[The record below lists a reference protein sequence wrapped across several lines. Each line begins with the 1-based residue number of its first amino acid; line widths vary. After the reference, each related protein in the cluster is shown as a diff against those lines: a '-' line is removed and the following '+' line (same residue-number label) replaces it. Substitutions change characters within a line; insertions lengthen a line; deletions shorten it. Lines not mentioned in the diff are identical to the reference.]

1 MQTTLLNSLP
11 ALGAFVLRLL
21 AALVVLL
28 IGWLIAKWLAGL
40 VGKLLKRLGVDE
52 RAAKWAGDEKVPK
65 VEEGIKKIVFYI
77 LMLVVLLA
85 FFEVLGLT
93 FITQPL
99 NAFLDAIAAY
109 IPNLLAAGVLILAAW
124 IVATILRGLVRRIL
138 QMANVDKRL
147 GEDIDP
153 EKASVSKALSEAVYW
168 LVWLVFLVPILE
180 ALGLQ
185 NLVIPLTNMWNQVAA
200 FLPKLFAAVLILL
213 VGWFVA
219 KIVRRIV
226 TGFLAAVGV
235 DRFSDR
241 VGLGKVLGKQNLSG
255 LIGLIVFVLIL
266 IPVIMA
272 ALEAVG
278 LTSLT
283 APLTAMLA
291 SVFTAIPVI
300 LAAFVV
306 LLVAA
311 IVGRLVGDLVANL
324 LEGIGFDKVMVYLGL
339 AKEPT
344 TGRMSPSK
352 IVGYIV
358 FVAIMLLAVMAA
370 TSLVNIPALS
380 VIVAQFIAF
389 AWHILVGLVIFG
401 LGLWLAS
408 VLAKAVDATDWPNK
422 RLASVFARVAV
433 IGLAT
438 AMALAQMGL
447 ADSIINLAFGLIVGA
462 AALAVALAFGL
473 GGREVAGRELDNW
486 VGAVKELPD
495 TPSAPEANLEDARP
509 EM

>member
-1 MQTTLLNSLP
+1 LSSTLS
-11 ALGAFVLRLL
+11 ALGALLLRLL
-21 AALVVLL
+21 AAGAVLL

-65 VEEGIKKIVFYI
+65 VEEGLTKVVFYL

-99 NAFLDAIAAY
+99 NAFLAAIAAY
-109 IPNLLAAGVLILAAW
+109 VPNLLAAGALILAAW
-124 IVATILRGLVRRIL
+124 IVATILRGLVRRVL

-147 GEDIDP
+147 GDELDP
-153 EKASVSKALSEAVYW
+153 EKASVSKALAEAVYW

-185 NLVIPLTNMWNQVAA
+185 NLVTPLTNMWNQVAV
-200 FLPKLFAAVLILL
+200 FLPKLFAAALILV

-241 VGLGKVLGKQNLSG
+241 VGLSKMLGKQNLSG
-255 LIGLIVFVLIL
+255 VIGMVVFVLIL
-266 IPVIMA
+266 IPVIIA
-272 ALEAVG
+272 ALDVLGLGALTKPLSDMLSAV
-278 LTSLT
+278 L
-283 APLTAMLA
+283 
-291 SVFTAIPVI
+291 TAIPVI

-306 LLVAA
+306 LVVAA
-311 IVGRLVGDLVANL
+311 IVGRLVADLVANL
-324 LEGIGFDKVMVYLGL
+324 LEGVGFDNIMVYLGL

-344 TGRMSPSK
+344 TGRMTPSK

-380 VIVAQFIAF
+380 VVVAQFIAF
-389 AWHILVGLVIFG
+389 AWHILIGLVIFG
-401 LGLWLAS
+401 LGMWLAS

-422 RLASVFARVAV
+422 RLVGVFARIAV
-433 IGLAT
+433 VGLAT
-438 AMALAQMGL
+438 AMALSQMGL
-447 ADSIINLAFGLIVGA
+447 ADSIINLAFGLVVGA

-473 GGREVAGRELDNW
+473 GGREVAGRELDHW
-486 VGAVKELPD
+486 VVAVKETPD
-495 TPSAPEANLEDARP
+495 TPALPEEQGQTT
-509 EM
+509 

>member
-1 MQTTLLNSLP
+1 MINQLLTTLGP
-11 ALGAFVLRLL
+11 LGTLLLRLI
-21 AALVVLL
+21 AAGLVLL
-28 IGWLIAKWLAGL
+28 IGWLLAKWIAGL
-40 VGKLLKRLGVDE
+40 FGKLLRRLGVDE
-52 RAAKWAGDEKVPK
+52 RSAKWAGDEKVPK
-65 VEEGIKKIVFYI
+65 VEESLTKVVFYI

-99 NAFLDAIAAY
+99 NAFLGAIAAY
-109 IPNLLAAGVLILAAW
+109 VPNLLAAGVLIVVAW
-124 IVATILRGLVRRIL
+124 IVATILRGLVRRLL
-138 QMANVDKRL
+138 QMTHVDQRL

-168 LVWLVFLVPILE
+168 LVWLIFLVPILA

-185 NLVIPLTNMWNQVAA
+185 SLVTPLTAMWSQIAA
-200 FLPKLFAAVLILL
+200 FLPKLFAAALILV
-213 VGWFVA
+213 VGWFVGR
-219 KIVRRIV
+219 IVQRIV
-226 TGFLAAVGV
+226 TSFLAALGA

-241 VGLGKVLGKQNLSG
+241 VGLGKMLGKQKLSG
-255 LIGLIVFVLIL
+255 VIGMIVFVLIL
-266 IPVIMA
+266 IPVIIA
-272 ALEAVG
+272 ALDVLGLGALTKPLSDMLSAV
-278 LTSLT
+278 LMAL
-283 APLTAMLA
+283 
-291 SVFTAIPVI
+291 PVI

-306 LLVAA
+306 LVIAV

-324 LEGIGFDKVMVYLGL
+324 LEGVGFDNILVYLGM

-352 IVGYIV
+352 LVGTIV
-358 FVAIMLLAVMAA
+358 FVAIILLAVMAA
-370 TSLVNIPALS
+370 TSLINIPALS

-389 AWHILVGLVIFG
+389 AWHILIGLVIFC

-408 VLAKAVDATDWPNK
+408 VIAKAVDATDWPNK
-422 RLASVFARVAV
+422 RLAGVFARVAV

-438 AMALAQMGL
+438 AMALSQMGL

-473 GGREVAGRELDNW
+473 GGREVAGRELDHW
-486 VGAVKELPD
+486 VGAVKETPDAPALPD
-495 TPSAPEANLEDARP
+495 EQAPIT
-509 EM
+509 